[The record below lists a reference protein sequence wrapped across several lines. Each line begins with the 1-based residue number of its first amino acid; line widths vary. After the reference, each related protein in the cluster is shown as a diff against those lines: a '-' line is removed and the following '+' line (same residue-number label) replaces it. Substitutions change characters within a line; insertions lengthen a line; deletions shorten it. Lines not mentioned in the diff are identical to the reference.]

1 VAVLNID
8 MNGTPP
14 LAQMLQRSKSEPR
27 SYPMFSPIMSWMDR
41 FAVTVIM
48 MLAAAPV
55 LAVVADKLI
64 A

>member
-1 VAVLNID
+1 
-8 MNGTPP
+8 
-14 LAQMLQRSKSEPR
+14 
-27 SYPMFSPIMSWMDR
+27 MFSPVMSWMDR
-41 FAVTVIM
+41 IAVSVIM

>member
-1 VAVLNID
+1 
-8 MNGTPP
+8 
-14 LAQMLQRSKSEPR
+14 
-27 SYPMFSPIMSWMDR
+27 MFSPVMSWMDR
-41 FAVTVIM
+41 FAVSVIM

>member
-1 VAVLNID
+1 
-8 MNGTPP
+8 MNGATPLP
-14 LAQMLQRSKSEPR
+14 QMLHRSNSNQRI
-27 SYPMFSPIMSWMDR
+27 YPMFSPVMSWMDR
-41 FAVTVIM
+41 FAVSVIM